1 VEADPGDNDRMTS
14 PTRTGEPDIARV
26 ASLFANG
33 TRARILMALAG
44 GRSLPASALA
54 EHAGVTPQAA
64 STQLNR
70 LSRAGL
76 IAVRPS
82 GRNRYYELADRRI
95 AELMESLAALAPA
108 QPVARTLRASNR
120 NEALR
125 RARLCYDHAAGRLG
139 VAITEALLN
148 SGALVPAGGT
158 LQTENAEHPYRLG
171 PAAIPVLTGLGV
183 PESHLTDDQRRPLL
197 RFCLDWTEQR
207 HHLAGRLGAD
217 LFNAFTTAGWITR
230 APHTRALHLTPA
242 GEDALARRLGMGG
255 AVDPGGIRAVG
266 DRGSLNGCG

>member
-1 VEADPGDNDRMTS
+1 MTS
-14 PTRTGEPDIARV
+14 PARTGEPDIARV

-44 GRSLPASALA
+44 GGSLPASVLA

-70 LSRAGL
+70 LSQAGL
-76 IAVRPS
+76 ITVRPS

-108 QPVARTLRASNR
+108 QPVARTLRASSR
-120 NEALR
+120 SAALR
-125 RARLCYDHAAGRLG
+125 RARVCYDHTAGLLG
-139 VAITEALLN
+139 VTITEALLS
-148 SGALVPAGGT
+148 SGALVPVGGT
-158 LQTENAEHPYRLG
+158 EQTAGQTAESEHPYRLG

-183 PESHLTDDQRRPLL
+183 PESHLTDDQERPLL
-197 RFCLDWTEQR
+197 SFCLDWTEQR

-217 LFNAFTTAGWITR
+217 LLDVFSTAGWITR
-230 APHTRALHLTPA
+230 AANTRALRLTSA
-242 GEDALARRLGMGG
+242 GEDELARRLGMSGTD
-255 AVDPGGIRAVG
+255 AAPAAHP
-266 DRGSLNGCG
+266 